1 MVWNRCTVAL
11 SWFAERRGRLGCL
24 IAKPKVL
31 SCLYSGTSVYNEEDA
46 SSTDMMKMKAVPC
59 MLAVLVV
66 R

>member
-1 MVWNRCTVAL
+1 M

-31 SCLYSGTSVYNEEDA
+31 SCLYFGTSVYNEEDA
-46 SSTDMMKMKAVPC
+46 RRTDMMKMKAVPC
-59 MLAVLVV
+59 ILAVIVI

>member
-1 MVWNRCTVAL
+1 L

-31 SCLYSGTSVYNEEDA
+31 SCLYFGTSVYNEEDA
-46 SSTDMMKMKAVPC
+46 RRTDMMKMKAVPC
-59 MLAVLVV
+59 ILAVIVI